1 MNPRL
6 PCFHLGL
13 VTALALLTAAC
24 AAPREL
30 SPTEAKRAVRA
41 GASSTRGE
49 ETPET
54 DVPGLVRKGPVDIWG
69 PAVLDSQARALP
81 VGIRELEDGSVKVF
95 LPPGARPPVFDVMS
109 RAEARSLREALSLST
124 VTSQPRLRLVEL
136 PGSRRL
142 MHPTTAQAGLRVR
155 EEILAGFGPGLLP
168 LPEAVD
174 DSPLL
179 AALKMSPRFMGEGF
193 QQAAEELFNSPLFI
207 HGVYFS
213 VLLYFSAWL
222 APEPFFSKGLA
233 AALTVRLALLV
244 GVVELGRVAQACMRL
259 YQEAGEA
266 RTPRE
271 LEEASARFGAALG
284 GTGFRV
290 LVLVATMGLGRL
302 LPSVPE
308 GGIGAQVR
316 TWVAALEGGPSVG
329 AVTTAQVVADGT
341 LVVTGT
347 SVGLAVSSACSAM
360 GLCTMA
366 STSAGSDTALSTRY
380 GPPHTRSNPP
390 HNEAIEE
397 ELAVREGAG
406 HIRLG
411 KNKAQTNAANR
422 RVFDP
427 APAKGVRFRRPDA
440 SSVRP
445 DGVRHNTNYVSNPK
459 DMSREL
465 EAFEAMQRADPRAIH
480 ELYTLDG
487 TLVRRYVPPGVG
499 FP

>member
-1 MNPRL
+1 M
-6 PCFHLGL
+6 
-13 VTALALLTAAC
+13 
-24 AAPREL
+24 
-30 SPTEAKRAVRA
+30 
-41 GASSTRGE
+41 
-49 ETPET
+49 
-54 DVPGLVRKGPVDIWG
+54 
-69 PAVLDSQARALP
+69 
-81 VGIRELEDGSVKVF
+81 
-95 LPPGARPPVFDVMS
+95 
-109 RAEARSLREALSLST
+109 
-124 VTSQPRLRLVEL
+124 
-136 PGSRRL
+136 
-142 MHPTTAQAGLRVR
+142 R
-155 EEILAGFGPGLLP
+155 EEFLSGFGPGLLP
-168 LPEAVD
+168 LPDAVD
-174 DSPLL
+174 DSALL
-179 AALKMSPRFMGEGF
+179 AALRMSPRFMGEGF
-193 QQAAEELFNSPLFI
+193 RQAAEELFNSPIFI
-207 HGVYFS
+207 HGVYLS
-213 VLLYFSAWL
+213 VMLYFSAWL

-244 GVVELGRVAQACMRL
+244 GLVELGRVAHACLRL

-271 LEEASARFGAALG
+271 LEEASARFGTALG

-316 TWVAALEGGPSVG
+316 TWVTALEGGASVG
-329 AVTTAQVVADGT
+329 TAATARVIADGT

-347 SVGLAVSSACSAM
+347 AVGVSVSSVCSAM

-366 STSAGSDTALSTRY
+366 NSTGGHTALSTRY

-397 ELAVREGAG
+397 ELAAREGAG
-406 HIRLG
+406 HIRLD

-427 APAKGVRFRRPDA
+427 APARGVRFRRPDA

-445 DGVRHNTNYVSNPK
+445 DGVRHNTNYVSNPD
-459 DMSREL
+459 DMRREL
-465 EAFEAMQRADPRAIH
+465 EAFEAMVRADPRAIH
-480 ELYTLDG
+480 ELYKLDG
-487 TLVRRYVPPGVG
+487 TLVRRYVPPGVV

>member
-1 MNPRL
+1 
-6 PCFHLGL
+6 
-13 VTALALLTAAC
+13 
-24 AAPREL
+24 
-30 SPTEAKRAVRA
+30 
-41 GASSTRGE
+41 
-49 ETPET
+49 
-54 DVPGLVRKGPVDIWG
+54 
-69 PAVLDSQARALP
+69 
-81 VGIRELEDGSVKVF
+81 
-95 LPPGARPPVFDVMS
+95 MS
-109 RAEARSLREALSLST
+109 MEEARSLREALPLARAT
-124 VTSQPRLRLVEL
+124 PRPRLRLVET
-136 PGSRRL
+136 PGPRRL
-142 MHPTTAQAGLRVR
+142 VRPVTDQAGLRVG
-155 EEILAGFGPGLLP
+155 EEFLAGFGPGLLP
-168 LPEAVD
+168 LPDDVG

-193 QQAAEELFNSPLFI
+193 QQAAEELFSSPLFV

-213 VLLYFSAWL
+213 VMLYFSAWI
-222 APEPFFSKGLA
+222 APEPFFSKAFA
-233 AALTVRLALLV
+233 ATLTLRLALLV
-244 GVVELGRVAQACMRL
+244 GLAELSRVAQVCMRL
-259 YQEAGEA
+259 YRETGMAS
-266 RTPRE
+266 TPRE
-271 LEEASARFGAALG
+271 LELAAARFGAALG

-308 GGIGAQVR
+308 GGLGAQVR
-316 TWVAALEGGPSVG
+316 PWAAALEGGPSVG
-329 AVTTAQVVADGT
+329 TVATAQVVADGS
-341 LVVTGT
+341 LVLTGT
-347 SVGLAVSSACSAM
+347 SVGVAVSSACSAM
-360 GLCTMA
+360 GLCAMA
-366 STSAGSDTALSTRY
+366 SSSTGSHTALSTRY

-397 ELAVREGAG
+397 ELAAREGAG
-406 HIRLG
+406 HLELG

-427 APAKGVRFRRPDA
+427 APQKGVRFRRPDA

-487 TLVRRYVPPGVG
+487 TLVRRYVPPGVS